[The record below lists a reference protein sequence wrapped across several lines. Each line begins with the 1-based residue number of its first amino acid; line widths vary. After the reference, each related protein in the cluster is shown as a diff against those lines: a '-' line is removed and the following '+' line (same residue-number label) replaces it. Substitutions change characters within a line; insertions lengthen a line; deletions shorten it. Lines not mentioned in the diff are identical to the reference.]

1 MTAPP
6 RSFGRS
12 IRRKEDARF
21 ITGRGR
27 YTDDLSLAGQTH
39 AAFVRSPL
47 PHARIVGFDISEAMR
62 ADGVIAVLTGDDFA
76 TSGLRPLQ
84 CGWMIHS
91 RDGSPMRVGEHPAL
105 AAQTVR
111 YVGDAVA
118 IVIGET
124 RAAARLGAE
133 LVNVDY
139 DELPAVTQV
148 EAAGDPDAPELHA
161 GIAGNECF
169 DWELGDAPAVA
180 AAFERATRTVE
191 LDLVNN
197 RLAPNAMET
206 RAVNAIHDAT
216 RDHYTL
222 YVASQN
228 PHGLRMTLAAVIG
241 IAPEHRLRVIS
252 EDVGGGFGSKAFNYA
267 EEVVCL
273 WAAKRVGRPV
283 KWTADRSEALLTDA
297 HGRDHVTRAALA
309 LDATHH
315 IIGMRV
321 VTQANLGAYLS
332 TFGTLI
338 PTYVYAPLLSGQYD
352 IPAIHARVI
361 ARYTNTTPVDAYR
374 GAGRPEAGYV
384 IERLVD
390 TAARE
395 IGMDPAAF
403 RRLNFIRRFPHE
415 TPVGMTYDVGDFQA
429 HLDRALELAD
439 HNGFAARREQA
450 RKQGRLR
457 GIGIGCYIEAA
468 GIGPS
473 ARLGQLGAGA
483 GLWESAEVRVNPT
496 GSVEVMTGCH
506 SHGQSHETT
515 YAQLVADRFGIDI
528 DDVQIVHGD
537 TDKVQFGVGT
547 FGSRS
552 GPVGLSAIA
561 LSCDKVIVKAKKIAG
576 HLLKVAPETVQF
588 EDGEFTSPG
597 TNERLVFGQVA
608 LAAYTAHHFPTAQIE
623 PGLKEGTFFDPP
635 DFNFPAGTHVC
646 EVEIDTDTGKVSVV
660 RFVAVDDFGVIG
672 NPMVVEG
679 QVHGG
684 IIQGIGQ
691 ALLENVVFDDH
702 GQPLTGSYMDYCM
715 PRADD
720 APDIDVAF
728 TVTPSTTNPL
738 GMKGCGEA
746 GAIGA
751 PPAVINAII
760 DALGI
765 RNLQMPATPEKI
777 WRILRARESH

>member
-1 MTAPP
+1 MAAPP
-6 RSFGRS
+6 KSFGQS
-12 IRRKEDARF
+12 VRRKEDGRF
-21 ITGRGR
+21 ITGHGR
-27 YTDDLSLAGQTH
+27 YTDDLVLDRQTW
-39 AAFVRSPL
+39 AAFVRSPYA
-47 PHARIVGFDISEAMR
+47 HARIHTFDTTEAQELE
-62 ADGVIAVLTGDDFA
+62 GVISVLTGADFA
-76 TSGLRPLQ
+76 NSGLGNLQ

-91 RDGSPMRVGEHPAL
+91 RDGSPMKVGVHPAL
-105 AAQTVR
+105 ASQTVR

-118 IVIGET
+118 VVIAES
-124 RAAARLGAE
+124 RSAARLGAE
-133 LVNVDY
+133 LVAVEY
-139 DELPAVTQV
+139 EELPAVTQV
-148 EAAGDPDAPELHA
+148 EAAGHPDSPQLHE
-161 GIAGNECF
+161 GIPGNECF
-169 DWELGDAPAVA
+169 DWELGNTSAVA
-180 AAFERATRTVE
+180 AAFARATHITE

-228 PHGLRMTLAAVIG
+228 PHGLRVTLAAIIG
-241 IAPEHRLRVIS
+241 FAPEHRLRVIS

-267 EEVVCL
+267 EEVACL
-273 WAAKRVGRPV
+273 WAAKKVGRPV
-283 KWTADRSEALLTDA
+283 KWAADRSEALLTDA
-297 HGRDHVTRAALA
+297 HGRDHVTKAALA
-309 LDATHH
+309 LDANHR

-321 VTQANLGAYLS
+321 FTQANLGAYLS

-352 IPAIHARVI
+352 IPAIHAQVI

-390 TAARE
+390 AAARE
-395 IGMDPAAF
+395 IGMDPADF

-415 TPVGMTYDVGDFQA
+415 TPVGMTYDIGDFQA
-429 HLDRALELAD
+429 HLNKALELAD
-439 HNGFAARREQA
+439 SAGFAARREKA
-450 RKQGRLR
+450 RQQGKLR
-457 GIGIGCYIEAA
+457 GLGIGCYIEAA

-473 ARLGQLGAGA
+473 AKLAKLGAGA

-515 YAQLVADRFGIDI
+515 YAQLVADRFGISM

-561 LSCDKVIVKAKKIAG
+561 MSCDKIIVKAKQIAA
-576 HLLKVAPETVQF
+576 HLLKVPADSVTF
-588 EDGEFTSPG
+588 EDGEFLSPG
-597 TNERLVFGQVA
+597 TNERLGFGQVA
-608 LAAYTAHHFPTAQIE
+608 FAAYAASGFPTSEIE

-646 EVEIDTDTGKVSVV
+646 EVEIDADTGMVAVV

-684 IIQGIGQ
+684 IVQGIGQ

-702 GQPLTGSYMDYCM
+702 GQPMTGSYMDYCM

-720 APDIDVAF
+720 APDFVVAF
-728 TVTPSTTNPL
+728 TETRSTTNPL

-751 PPAVINAII
+751 PPAVINAIT

-777 WRILRARESH
+777 WRLLNKLEAR